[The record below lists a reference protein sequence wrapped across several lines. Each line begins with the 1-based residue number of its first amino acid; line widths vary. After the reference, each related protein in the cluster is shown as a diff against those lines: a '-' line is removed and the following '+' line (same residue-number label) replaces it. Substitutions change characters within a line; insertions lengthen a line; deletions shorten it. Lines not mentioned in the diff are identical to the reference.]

1 MLIKIAL
8 RNIVRNGRR
17 SIITILAITAGLSV
31 LTLSLTLRTGQYTEM
46 INSGV
51 SQLAGHVVIQQH
63 GYQIERDAELFFNDR
78 TAIYT
83 ALEQAY
89 PDAVITT
96 RSFVGGLLSSTSGPG
111 FAAAIGIDPE
121 KEKAVSDFYE
131 KMVEGEWLDDDPREI
146 VIGVNMAKS
155 LGVDLGDKLVFNVQ
169 VGPEMNSRL
178 YRVKGIFKTGAEEV
192 DAITAYVHHESIEE
206 LFLQKDMAHQLA
218 LHFDNVDR
226 GSIEAPAIKEM
237 LDRDNLEI
245 LDWKEAVPEIVNLV
259 EIDVKSN
266 EFINAILLI
275 IVSLGVLNTVL
286 MSVLER
292 TREFGVML
300 AIGLRPSR
308 LSRVILLEGF
318 LMGLGGAVLGLII
331 GGIISYP
338 LVVSGIDMSAS
349 MGESTVME
357 GAVMTTHMYGEYDWG
372 RSIMYAICAVVL
384 AILSAVY
391 PARKIKS
398 MNPVDAM
405 RHH

>member
-63 GYQIERDAELFFNDR
+63 GYQKERDAELFFNDR

-146 VIGVNMAKS
+146 VKTKS
-155 LGVDLGDKLVFNVQ
+155 IH
-169 VGPEMNSRL
+169 
-178 YRVKGIFKTGAEEV
+178 RVTPLLSPSYQE
-192 DAITAYVHHESIEE
+192 
-206 LFLQKDMAHQLA
+206 QL
-218 LHFDNVDR
+218 N
-226 GSIEAPAIKEM
+226 
-237 LDRDNLEI
+237 
-245 LDWKEAVPEIVNLV
+245 
-259 EIDVKSN
+259 
-266 EFINAILLI
+266 
-275 IVSLGVLNTVL
+275 
-286 MSVLER
+286 
-292 TREFGVML
+292 
-300 AIGLRPSR
+300 
-308 LSRVILLEGF
+308 
-318 LMGLGGAVLGLII
+318 
-331 GGIISYP
+331 IS
-338 LVVSGIDMSAS
+338 
-349 MGESTVME
+349 
-357 GAVMTTHMYGEYDWG
+357 
-372 RSIMYAICAVVL
+372 
-384 AILSAVY
+384 
-391 PARKIKS
+391 
-398 MNPVDAM
+398 
-405 RHH
+405 